1 MVWVK
6 TPYMRGVFW
15 LYGGVFV
22 GKLFCGKGCMPLFLI
37 AAFTCLLI
45 TPVQAITCYE
55 PSPSVLAGES
65 IFDYKK
71 AESLSASEQRILQ
84 SFLKKVDRQWQGSVH
99 RITCVGSE
107 QSARQMKRET
117 KISMEAEG
125 DYRRE
130 MTFRSE
136 IYNPE
141 RKTRYSE
148 KFRLYQVDDFLRMDS
163 RGPGGDIEVIRITT
177 NELIF
182 LQRYFVRKL
191 KPIKPEED
199 KPVKPVPP
207 IIIQPLPSIQPVDE
221 VTTLPIGPSQPGAGH
236 KRNTRPAEN
245 EEEVKYSPGGVLN
258 EVVRHLVIKGR
269 TLQIET
275 TVYTNG
281 YLATP
286 EKWQLR

>member
-1 MVWVK
+1 MSK
-6 TPYMRGVFW
+6 F
-15 LYGGVFV
+15 LY
-22 GKLFCGKGCMPLFLI
+22 GKGCVSPLLMT
-37 AAFTCLLI
+37 AFVYLLMI
-45 TPVQAITCYE
+45 SLPTFAITCYE
-55 PSPSVLAGES
+55 PSPSVVAGDS
-65 IFDYKK
+65 IFEYKK
-71 AESLSASEQRILQ
+71 AESLSSSEQRILQ
-84 SFLKKVDRQWQGSVH
+84 SFLKKVDRQWQGSASRV
-99 RITCVGSE
+99 TCVGSE
-107 QSARQMKRET
+107 LNARQRTRET
-117 KISMEAEG
+117 NISMEADG
-125 DYRRE
+125 DYRRD

-163 RGPGGDIEVIRITT
+163 RGPDGDIEIMRIAA

-191 KPIKPEED
+191 KPAKPDED

-207 IIIQPLPSIQPVDE
+207 VSIQPLPAIPINPLPSIQPVDE
-221 VTTLPIGPSQPGAGH
+221 VTTLPSDPFRPGAGR
-236 KRNTRPAEN
+236 KRNTRPAED
-245 EEEVKYSPGGVLN
+245 EQQEEVVYSPGGVLN

-275 TVYTNG
+275 TVYANG
-281 YLATP
+281 YLASS